1 MAPEDVA
8 RGGGGLGDGGLGGGG
23 LGDGGLGGGGL
34 GDGGLGGGGLGG
46 GGLGGGGGYTHRGDE
61 SGPDVDAT
69 HAEDGP
75 SLPEPPE
82 RRRWDV
88 SQAFAHSNMDGAESS
103 DTAFQ
108 LEMSWLNDVAP

>member
-8 RGGGGLGDGGLGGGG
+8 RA
-23 LGDGGLGGGGL
+23 
-34 GDGGLGGGGLGG
+34 DGGLGGGGLGG
-46 GGLGGGGGYTHRGDE
+46 GGLGGGGYTHRGDE